1 MKSRVITTVA
11 MLLLCVGLTQA
22 QTKIGYVNS
31 LELLGQMP
39 EIKKADSVLQSL
51 ANDLQK
57 QYSLYVMEYQQKLDD
72 YNKNV
77 ATWTDVKREAT
88 EQDLVGLQQRI
99 GDFEKSSQ
107 DKVDKKK
114 QELYEPVLKKAN
126 DAIQEVGKENK
137 FSYILDSS
145 VGALVY
151 VGDDLIDITPLVKT
165 KLNLQ

>member
-11 MLLLCVGLTQA
+11 MLLFCVGMTQA

-39 EIKKADSVLQSL
+39 EIKKADSVLQTL

-57 QYSLYVMEYQQKLDD
+57 QYNLYVMEYQQKLDD
-72 YNKNV
+72 YNKNA

-88 EQDLVGLQQRI
+88 EQDLVSLQQRI
-99 GDFEKSSQ
+99 GDFEQSSQ
-107 DKVDKKK
+107 EKVDKKK

-126 DAIQEVGKENK
+126 DAIQAVGKENK
-137 FSYILDSS
+137 FTYILDSS

-151 VGDDLIDITPLVKT
+151 VGEELVDVTPLVKT

>member
-11 MLLLCVGLTQA
+11 MLLFCVGMTQA

-39 EIKKADSVLQSL
+39 EIKKADSVLQTL

-57 QYSLYVMEYQQKLDD
+57 QYNLYVMEYQQKLDD
-72 YNKNV
+72 YNKNA

-88 EQDLVGLQQRI
+88 EQDLVSLQQRI
-99 GDFEKSSQ
+99 GDFRQSSQ
-107 DKVDKKK
+107 EKVDKKK

-126 DAIQEVGKENK
+126 DAIQAVGKENK
-137 FSYILDSS
+137 FTYILDSS

-151 VGDDLIDITPLVKT
+151 VGEELVDVTPLVKT

>member
-11 MLLLCVGLTQA
+11 MLLFCVGMTQA

-39 EIKKADSVLQSL
+39 EIKKADSVLQTL

-57 QYSLYVMEYQQKLDD
+57 QYNLYVMEYQQKLDD
-72 YNKNV
+72 YNKNA

-88 EQDLVGLQQRI
+88 EQDLVSLQQRI
-99 GDFEKSSQ
+99 GDSEQSSQ
-107 DKVDKKK
+107 EKVDKKK

-126 DAIQEVGKENK
+126 DAIQAVGKENK
-137 FSYILDSS
+137 FTYILDSS

-151 VGDDLIDITPLVKT
+151 VGEELVDVTPLVKT

>member
-11 MLLLCVGLTQA
+11 ILLLCVGLTQA

-72 YNKNV
+72 YNKNYI
-77 ATWTDVKREAT
+77 
-88 EQDLVGLQQRI
+88 RI
-99 GDFEKSSQ
+99 NTKMWKINSMAISTKDRLGILESSLMRI
-107 DKVDKKK
+107 K
-114 QELYEPVLKKAN
+114 QK
-126 DAIQEVGKENK
+126 
-137 FSYILDSS
+137 
-145 VGALVY
+145 
-151 VGDDLIDITPLVKT
+151 
-165 KLNLQ
+165 